1 MGITA
6 PTPAKAEYHPNKG
19 PVPASKSDLSVRTRF
34 LFMVGAAVLPWM
46 LGYAGYMIWV
56 ALTKQG

>member
-6 PTPAKAEYHPNKG
+6 STATKTEYHPNKG

-34 LFMVGAAVLPWM
+34 LLIIGAAIVAWVLP
-46 LGYAGYMIWV
+46 YAAWV
-56 ALTKQG
+56 ALTAHG